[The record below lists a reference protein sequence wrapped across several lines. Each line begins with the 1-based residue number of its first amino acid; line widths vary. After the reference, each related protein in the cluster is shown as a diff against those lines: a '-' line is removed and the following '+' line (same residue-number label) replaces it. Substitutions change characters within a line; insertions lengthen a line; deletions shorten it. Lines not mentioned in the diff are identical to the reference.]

1 MQRQSGITE
10 RLAGFVLVVVVS
22 VFALRWAYEQLR
34 PILPLLVLL
43 VVLFGVWRVVL
54 FVRSQRL

>member
-1 MQRQSGITE
+1 MYRGLTE

-34 PILPLLVLL
+34 PVLPLLVVL
-43 VVLFGVWRVVL
+43 VVLFGLWRA
-54 FVRSQRL
+54 FTFYRSRW